1 MSHPGQP
8 RAEELREDRD
18 PGLVVERTNLAW
30 SRSGLAVLACLG
42 VLARRFFP
50 LDTRTDSLAAFA
62 LLAAGG
68 GGWALGLLLSRRG
81 GPPPAIGGHAGA
93 RRLRIAT
100 GSTLALAV
108 AAFILGLFPPT

>member
-1 MSHPGQP
+1 MMSD
-8 RAEELREDRD
+8 AEQLREDRD

-30 SRSGLAVLACLG
+30 SRSGLAVLACLA

-50 LDTRTDSLAAFA
+50 LDTHADSIAAFA
-62 LLAAGG
+62 LLGAGG

-81 GPPPAIGGHAGA
+81 GPTPAIGGSAGA
-93 RRLRIAT
+93 RRLRVVT

-108 AAFILGLFPPT
+108 AGFVLGLFPPTSA